1 MKVEMIYLSQE
12 DVIRCG
18 GMSMDKAIDD
28 LEEVFRLYDKGDYI
42 LPGKIV
48 MKRPEPNAEETTGRI
63 NALPASNAAGCT
75 WPGRRGERTRPAD
88 TVQ

>member
-28 LEEVFRLYDKGDYI
+28 LEEVFRLYDTRVTI
-42 LPGKIV
+42 FC
-48 MKRPEPNAEETTGRI
+48 
-63 NALPASNAAGCT
+63 PARS
-75 WPGRRGERTRPAD
+75 
-88 TVQ
+88 

>member
-28 LEEVFRLYDKGDYI
+28 LEEVFTFMTRVTI
-42 LPGKIV
+42 FC
-48 MKRPEPNAEETTGRI
+48 
-63 NALPASNAAGCT
+63 PARS
-75 WPGRRGERTRPAD
+75 
-88 TVQ
+88 

>member
-28 LEEVFRLYDKGDYI
+28 LEVSSAFMTRVTI
-42 LPGKIV
+42 FC
-48 MKRPEPNAEETTGRI
+48 
-63 NALPASNAAGCT
+63 PARS
-75 WPGRRGERTRPAD
+75 
-88 TVQ
+88 

>member
-28 LEEVFRLYDKGDYI
+28 LEEVFRPVSYTH
-42 LPGKIV
+42 LPI
-48 MKRPEPNAEETTGRI
+48 
-63 NALPASNAAGCT
+63 
-75 WPGRRGERTRPAD
+75 
-88 TVQ
+88 

>member
-18 GMSMDKAIDD
+18 GMSMDKAVDD

-42 LPGKIV
+42 LPGKKSEA
-48 MKRPEPNAEETTGRI
+48 KR
-63 NALPASNAAGCT
+63 S
-75 WPGRRGERTRPAD
+75 
-88 TVQ
+88 

>member
-28 LEEVFRLYDKGDYI
+28 LEEVFCLYDRVTI
-42 LPGKIV
+42 FC
-48 MKRPEPNAEETTGRI
+48 
-63 NALPASNAAGCT
+63 PARS
-75 WPGRRGERTRPAD
+75 
-88 TVQ
+88 

>member
-48 MKRPEPNAEETTGRI
+48 MVRRIRSSTACRAARP
-63 NALPASNAAGCT
+63 
-75 WPGRRGERTRPAD
+75 
-88 TVQ
+88 